1 MLCKPRITS
10 WALLWEL
17 QQQRERQEQQRE
29 PMRQQ
34 QELRGQQEQQRELQ
48 QEREQQLELL
58 LSYRKQPEQQ
68 QRSRLPKRETCSFFD
83 TKVSLT
89 KQFPE
94 IV

>member
-1 MLCKPRITS
+1 MH
-10 WALLWEL
+10 
-17 QQQRERQEQQRE
+17 
-29 PMRQQ
+29 QQ

-48 QEREQQLELL
+48 QEREREQQQELL